1 MESKLAKEDLIKAVQ
16 DECRRESTD
25 NANLDKLR
33 EDVATKMQDSLK
45 KDKLPAII
53 SGTRQSS
60 EENSIF
66 ENELQ
71 VLSQEIR
78 DKLSNLQRITDTLA
92 KSQDEEINSF
102 LKLKRSMDL

>member
-16 DECRRESTD
+16 DERRRELTD
-25 NANLDKLR
+25 NANLYKLG
-33 EDVATKMQDSLK
+33 EDVATKMQNSLK
-45 KDKLPAII
+45 KIKLPAIV

-66 ENELQ
+66 ESELQ

-78 DKLSNLQRITDTLA
+78 DKLSDLQRITDTLV
-92 KSQDEEINSF
+92 KSQDEEI
-102 LKLKRSMDL
+102 KIR

>member
-16 DECRRESTD
+16 DERRRESTD

-33 EDVATKMQDSLK
+33 EDVATKMQDSIK
-45 KDKLPAII
+45 KDKLPAIV
-53 SGTRQSS
+53 SGTRQIS

-66 ENELQ
+66 ESELQ

-78 DKLSNLQRITDTLA
+78 DKLSNLQRIKDTLA
-92 KSQDEEINSF
+92 KSQDERNQN
-102 LKLKRSMDL
+102 